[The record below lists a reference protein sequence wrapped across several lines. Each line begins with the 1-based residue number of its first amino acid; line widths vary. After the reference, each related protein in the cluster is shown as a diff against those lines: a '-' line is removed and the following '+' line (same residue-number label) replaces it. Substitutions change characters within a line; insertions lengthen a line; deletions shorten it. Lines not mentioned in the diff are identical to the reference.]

1 MVCIVPVSANTPSI
15 YALPY
20 WNFTLGRRV
29 IILHM
34 QYSLN
39 PTYLIVETTGFD
51 RAGHAVDTMD
61 AASEAPSLLI
71 EDKP

>member
-1 MVCIVPVSANTPSI
+1 MVCIVPVSANTTSI
-15 YALPY
+15 YAFPD
-20 WNFTLGRRV
+20 WNFALGRRV

-39 PTYLIVETTGFD
+39 PTYLIFETTVFD
-51 RAGHAVDTMD
+51 RAGHAVDTMN
-61 AASEAPSLLI
+61 AASEALSLLI